1 MPAGVKSEISR
12 WNIKLCL
19 NFQCEN
25 VHRWRQNL
33 SKNIKQS
40 NRVKLGRTIKVL

>member
-19 NFQCEN
+19 NFQCEMYIDGVRISQKILN
-25 VHRWRQNL
+25 KAIEL
-33 SKNIKQS
+33 S
-40 NRVKLGRTIKVL
+40 